1 MSQSQPITV
10 HIMSEDEES
19 STANNVIPMPKATK
33 QPKPRLLDTFR
44 DHADQI
50 MTCGTRAGQT
60 AVRVKKLL
68 DAGVSPKTVASH
80 LSDNSSNGFKY
91 SEDQVRGIEQVAI
104 DSEKKVGVTKRATTA
119 LINDQKKNGGNK

>member
-1 MSQSQPITV
+1 MFQPITV
-10 HIMSEDEES
+10 DNILEDETS
-19 STANNVIPMPKATK
+19 STSNNVIPMPKTTK
-33 QPKPRLLDTFR
+33 QPKPRFLDTVR

-60 AVRVKKLL
+60 SVRVKKLL
-68 DAGVSPKTVASH
+68 NAGVSPKTVASH

-91 SEDQVRGIEQVAI
+91 SEQHVIGIDQVAK

-119 LINDQKKNGGNK
+119 LINDQKKNGRNK